1 MIVSGPVVKIKE
13 ENIDEEQ
20 KVEDGEEEKDSG
32 QQDKMRATQT
42 TFGSHKKSD
51 YRRAGHDSQM
61 SVMSSIGKKSVM
73 SIQSKMNSEL
83 RTYTLHSQASY
94 RTSAEAKWAKE
105 GKFP

>member
-1 MIVSGPVVKIKE
+1 
-13 ENIDEEQ
+13 
-20 KVEDGEEEKDSG
+20 
-32 QQDKMRATQT
+32 MRATHT
-42 TFGSHKKSD
+42 TFGSQKKSD
-51 YRRAGHDSQM
+51 YRRAGRDSQM
-61 SVMSSIGKKSVM
+61 SMMSSIGKKSVM